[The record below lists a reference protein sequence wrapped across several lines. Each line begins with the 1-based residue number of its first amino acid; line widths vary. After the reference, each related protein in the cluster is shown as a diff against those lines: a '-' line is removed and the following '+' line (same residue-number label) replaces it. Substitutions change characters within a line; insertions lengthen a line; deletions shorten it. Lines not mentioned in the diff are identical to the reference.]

1 MRISPISWTI
11 KLASVT
17 TYVQWRSPCTHVF
30 CSTLFKLK
38 DNKPFNNIYHCNLV
52 AGYFVFKPD
61 LDVEKLRYNF
71 MVHCGKQISS
81 VNVTILG
88 VL

>member
-17 TYVQWRSPCTHVF
+17 TYICAMEKSTLVF
-30 CSTLFKLK
+30 CTTLFNLK
-38 DNKPFNNIYHCNLV
+38 DNKSFNKIYHCNQV
-52 AGYFVFKPD
+52 TGYFVYKPD
-61 LDVEKLRYNF
+61 LGVEKLRSNF

-81 VNVTILG
+81 VNVTIL
-88 VL
+88 V